1 MESKKKEDDV
11 KSQEKKKK
19 ITKTNLEFCES
30 HPFDRTKVEIDKV
43 NETEVAMSNTD
54 RLVNGTTEKLSEI
67 ES

>member
-1 MESKKKEDDV
+1 M